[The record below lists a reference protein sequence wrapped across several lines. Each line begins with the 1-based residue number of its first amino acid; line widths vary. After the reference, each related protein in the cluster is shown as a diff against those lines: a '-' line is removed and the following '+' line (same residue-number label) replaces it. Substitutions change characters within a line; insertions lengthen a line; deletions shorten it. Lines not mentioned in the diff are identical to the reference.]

1 MPSSPPQQR
10 ISAALLSLII
20 FLSAALIDTT
30 NGFSLPA
37 SPATKLTRQQQ
48 YGVKYQ
54 SAASITTRS
63 GTSSTPTSSSN
74 FLSSLLYLSSNN
86 SEDDHDSTT
95 DDDESNNSNTQKK
108 KKKKGDSIRSSTG
121 IRPSLH
127 PTTINCIAEA
137 LMLRSSNNKSIPIDV
152 ANSEVEPL
160 QVAIAAS
167 EIAMKAI
174 NKHGNDGVDDEAF
187 TVEESQSIS
196 GRVVGVVMRMRELE
210 ELLIQRVKGV
220 GWVSKYG
227 EEESFGVL
235 RGECKDDKD
244 GASSSPSDMDMEV
257 EKKLAETIKLN
268 PLFRMNRAECL
279 LGLFLDTVE
288 RPKLEL
294 LGDESVAGGSEV
306 DFIDTDRLEV
316 LRSSS

>member
-1 MPSSPPQQR
+1 
-10 ISAALLSLII
+10 
-20 FLSAALIDTT
+20 
-30 NGFSLPA
+30 
-37 SPATKLTRQQQ
+37 
-48 YGVKYQ
+48 
-54 SAASITTRS
+54 
-63 GTSSTPTSSSN
+63 
-74 FLSSLLYLSSNN
+74 
-86 SEDDHDSTT
+86 
-95 DDDESNNSNTQKK
+95 
-108 KKKKGDSIRSSTG
+108 
-121 IRPSLH
+121 
-127 PTTINCIAEA
+127 
-137 LMLRSSNNKSIPIDV
+137 MLRSSKNKNIPIDV
-152 ANSEVEPL
+152 ANSNNVEPL
-160 QVAIAAS
+160 QIAITAS

-174 NKHGNDGVDDEAF
+174 NKHGNDGVDDESF
-187 TVEESQSIS
+187 TVEESQAIS

-235 RGECKDDKD
+235 RGECKDE
-244 GASSSPSDMDMEV
+244 SSSDDMDSEL

-306 DFIDTDRLEV
+306 DFIDADRLEV
-316 LRSSS
+316 LRSSSSSSS

>member
-1 MPSSPPQQR
+1 
-10 ISAALLSLII
+10 
-20 FLSAALIDTT
+20 
-30 NGFSLPA
+30 
-37 SPATKLTRQQQ
+37 
-48 YGVKYQ
+48 
-54 SAASITTRS
+54 
-63 GTSSTPTSSSN
+63 
-74 FLSSLLYLSSNN
+74 
-86 SEDDHDSTT
+86 
-95 DDDESNNSNTQKK
+95 
-108 KKKKGDSIRSSTG
+108 
-121 IRPSLH
+121 
-127 PTTINCIAEA
+127 
-137 LMLRSSNNKSIPIDV
+137 MLRSSNNKSIPIDI
-152 ANSEVEPL
+152 ANTNNNNVEPL
-160 QVAIAAS
+160 QIAIAAS

-174 NKHGNDGVDDEAF
+174 DKHGNDGVDDESF
-187 TVEESQSIS
+187 TVEESQAIS

-235 RGECKDDKD
+235 RGECKDD
-244 GASSSPSDMDMEV
+244 ASPSSGMDSEV

-316 LRSSS
+316 LRSSSS

>member
-1 MPSSPPQQR
+1 
-10 ISAALLSLII
+10 
-20 FLSAALIDTT
+20 
-30 NGFSLPA
+30 
-37 SPATKLTRQQQ
+37 
-48 YGVKYQ
+48 
-54 SAASITTRS
+54 
-63 GTSSTPTSSSN
+63 
-74 FLSSLLYLSSNN
+74 
-86 SEDDHDSTT
+86 
-95 DDDESNNSNTQKK
+95 
-108 KKKKGDSIRSSTG
+108 
-121 IRPSLH
+121 
-127 PTTINCIAEA
+127 
-137 LMLRSSNNKSIPIDV
+137 MLRSSNNKSIPIDV

-187 TVEESQSIS
+187 TVEESQAIS

-244 GASSSPSDMDMEV
+244 GASSSSDMDSEV

-316 LRSSS
+316 LRSSSS

>member
-37 SPATKLTRQQQ
+37 AATKLTRQQQ

-174 NKHGNDGVDDEAF
+174 NKHGNDGVDDESF
-187 TVEESQSIS
+187 TVEESQAIS

-235 RGECKDDKD
+235 RGECLQDKD
-244 GASSSPSDMDMEV
+244 GASSSSSDMDTEL

-316 LRSSS
+316 LRSSSS